1 MRLQSLAIRSFLPA
15 ATLYRGLVW
24 CLGCLVVGGTPLSL
38 AGEGLEIDLSHSQRA
53 FLQQH
58 CQACHQGSEA
68 EGGWD
73 LDSLSGDLSQPKV
86 VERWVR
92 IFDRVQSGEMP
103 PADSHELSPAER
115 QRFLDHTSQALIDYQ
130 QAIDEKLGRVRGRRL
145 TNLQLER
152 SLQDLLG
159 IDIPLAGEMPVESKT
174 GEFNTFS
181 DGQSMSHFQLEQHLK
196 IVDLALDEAFRRAL
210 SEDDG
215 QVQEFTAKQISRKV
229 TRCREPEFIDGR
241 AVVWSGQLAF
251 YGRMPATEVRESG
264 WYRVSFQVRS
274 LKEPDDHGVWG
285 SVRTGECVASAPLL
299 GWVGAFE
306 ATREPKVIS
315 LDAWIPAGHMLEIRP
330 LDKTM
335 KQAAFAGGQ
344 VSNGEG
350 GKQDVPGIALD
361 WLKMERIHRGP
372 DQQGVR
378 RLVLG
383 DWEVVRSEGK
393 SPAVKPVYRVHSE
406 RPRLDLQRQLLS
418 FARRAFRR
426 DVVPAEIQRY
436 VAFAQEQYGQTKDLA
451 AALRVG
457 YRSLLCSPRFLYFQE
472 QPGQLDDFAIAT
484 RLSYMLLNSTPD
496 EELLALAS
504 QGRLRQPAVLDAQV
518 ERILQGPRG
527 QRFITDFA
535 AQWLELNQIDFTEPD
550 SKLYRDFDIVV
561 QNAMLRETQ
570 HFLQHLLDENLSV
583 VRFVDADFSFVDSR
597 LARYYGLNKAGSSD
611 LHRVVWQ
618 PEDRRRG
625 LLTHGAILKVTANG
639 TNTSP
644 VLRGLWVAKRI
655 LGEDIPPPPESVPA
669 IEPDIRGATTIREQL
684 EKHRSDVACAACH
697 SKIDPSGF
705 ALENFDAAGRW
716 RESYLKLDK
725 GKLRPGVAIDA
736 GYVMKDGR
744 EFRNLEEFCQLVAEK
759 PEPLARNFAA
769 KLMAYATGAPIAFA
783 DRAAIEAIV
792 EQTRG
797 EEFGMRSLV
806 KRVVNSPLF
815 QIK

>member
-1 MRLQSLAIRSFLPA
+1 
-15 ATLYRGLVW
+15 
-24 CLGCLVVGGTPLSL
+24 
-38 AGEGLEIDLSHSQRA
+38 
-53 FLQQH
+53 
-58 CQACHQGSEA
+58 
-68 EGGWD
+68 
-73 LDSLSGDLSQPKV
+73 LSQSKT

-103 PADSHELSPAER
+103 PDDSHELSAAER
-115 QRFLDHTSQALIDYQ
+115 QRFLDHTSRALVDHQ
-130 QAIDEKLGRVRGRRL
+130 HAIDAKVGRVRGRRL

-159 IDIPLAGEMPVESKT
+159 IDIPLAREMPVESKS

-210 SEDDG
+210 SDDEQG
-215 QVQEFTAKQISRKV
+215 VREFTAKQISRKV

-251 YGRMPATEVRESG
+251 YGRMPATEVRDSG

-274 LKEPDDHGVWG
+274 LKEPDGHGVWG

-306 ATREPKVIS
+306 ATKKPKLVS
-315 LDAWIPAGHMLEIRP
+315 VDAWIPAGHMLEIRP

-344 VSNGEG
+344 VSDGEG

-361 WLKMERIHRGP
+361 WLKMERIHQGP
-372 DQQGVR
+372 DQQGLR
-378 RLVLG
+378 RMLLG
-383 DWEVVRSEGK
+383 DLEVVKSEVKG
-393 SPAVKPVYRVHSE
+393 PAVKAVYRVQSE
-406 RPRLDLQRQLLS
+406 RPRMDLQRRLLDFS
-418 FARRAFRR
+418 RRAFRR

-436 VAFAQEQYGQTKDLA
+436 VDFAHQQYRETKDLA

-472 QPGQLDDFAIAT
+472 QPGTLDDFAIAT

-496 EELLALAS
+496 DELLALAS
-504 QGRLRQPAVLDAQV
+504 QGRLRQPAVLEAQV
-518 ERILQGPRG
+518 ERLLQGPQG
-527 QRFITDFA
+527 KRFITDFA

-570 HFLQHLLDENLSV
+570 QFLQHLLDENLSV

-625 LLTHGAILKVTANG
+625 LLTQGAILKVTANG

-697 SKIDPSGF
+697 AKIDPSGF

-716 RESYLKLDK
+716 RENYLQLEK

-744 EFRNLEEFCQLVAEK
+744 EFRDLEEFCRLVAEK
-759 PEPLARNFAA
+759 PEPLAGNFAA

-792 EQTRG
+792 EQARADD
-797 EEFGMRSLV
+797 FGMRTLV
-806 KRVVNSPLF
+806 KRVVASPLF
-815 QIK
+815 QTK